1 MGDRRRQQGDPRKM
15 ERRLTT
21 ILAADVVGYSR
32 LMAADE
38 AGTLDALNVI
48 RSTIMDPKTAQYG
61 GRVVKLMGDGTLMEF
76 ASVVDAVAFALDIQ
90 QAVAG
95 HNEAVPDDTRIAF
108 RIGINIGDVLVDGD
122 DIYGDGVNV
131 AARLEALARPGTVCI
146 SATVFEHTRNKLD
159 AAFEDLGEQ
168 ALKNIAT
175 PLRVYQSC
183 PDNGIA
189 VAAPEA
195 TTTNDAG
202 RQWSAPPRVEQAL
215 GSIAVFPFDL
225 LSPDPADA
233 FLADGLTAEIIN
245 MLSSV
250 PDLRVASRA
259 AIFSARDRKDGSADP
274 WDIVRTHAFRYVLT
288 GNVRRAGDRLRVI
301 AELTDAADRTQLWSA
316 TYDRTMADIFEVQEE
331 IAEAIVVAF
340 GGELLR
346 AEWARVS
353 GTAPA
358 DLAAWELVH
367 KARALNLPVNRDA
380 LDEALAL
387 AQQAVARDPN
397 YANAHACLASI
408 HVQRV
413 ISGFSADPETD
424 RAAAVTAIERA
435 AQLAPDDPT
444 VLRTLGK
451 VWSTCGQAA
460 RAVAALRR
468 AVEVAPF
475 DYHIWGRLGRTLAY
489 GGDDAGL
496 AEGHAILDRILATA
510 PGHPMVGYW
519 CYFKANACSLDGRHE
534 DAARFARRSLD
545 LQPGYTG
552 AWMALA
558 NALGA
563 QGLVDEAKE
572 ALAGAL
578 RTNPAMT
585 PEHLAEQIA
594 IAAGGDTEHAEKSL
608 SGLKAAGLL

>member
-1 MGDRRRQQGDPRKM
+1 M

-38 AGTLDALNVI
+38 AGTLEALTVI
-48 RSTIMDPKTAQYG
+48 RSTVMDPTTARYG

-76 ASVVDAVAFALDIQ
+76 TSVVDAVAFAADVQ
-90 QAVAG
+90 QAIAA
-95 HNEAVPDDTRIAF
+95 HNEAVPADTRIAF
-108 RIGINIGDVLVDGD
+108 RIGINIGDVLVDGTD
-122 DIYGDGVNV
+122 LYGDGVNV
-131 AARLEALARPGTVCI
+131 AARLEAMAPSGGICI
-146 SATVFEHTRNKLD
+146 SSTVFEHTRNKLD
-159 AAFEDLGEQ
+159 VTFEDLGEQ
-168 ALKNIAT
+168 HLKNIAT
-175 PLRVYQSC
+175 PLRVYQC
-183 PDNGIA
+183 RPGTEAVPDTASTGS
-189 VAAPEA
+189 
-195 TTTNDAG
+195 G

-225 LSPDPADA
+225 LSADA
-233 FLADGLTAEIIN
+233 ADAYLADGLTAEIIN
-245 MLSSV
+245 MLSAV

-259 AIFSARDRKDGSADP
+259 AIFSARDKQGDP
-274 WDIVRTHAFRYVLT
+274 WELVRAHAYRYVLT

-301 AELTDAADRTQLWSA
+301 AELTDAADRTQLWSD

-331 IAEAIVVAF
+331 IAKAIVVAF

-353 GTAPA
+353 AAAPA

-387 AQQAVARDPN
+387 AQEAVARDPG

-413 ISGFSADPETD
+413 ISGFSAEPEDD
-424 RAAAVTAIERA
+424 RASAIAAVERA
-435 AQLAPDDPT
+435 ADIAPDDPT

-451 VWSTCGQAA
+451 VWSTCGQAD

-489 GGDDAGL
+489 GGDAAGL

-519 CYFKANACSLDGRHE
+519 NYFKANACSLDGRHE
-534 DAARFARRSLD
+534 DAARYARRSLD
-545 LQPGYTG
+545 IQPGYTG

-563 QGLVDEAKE
+563 LGRVDEARE

-585 PEHLAEQIA
+585 PQHLAEQIA

>member
-1 MGDRRRQQGDPRKM
+1 M

-38 AGTLDALNVI
+38 AGTLTALNAM
-48 RSTIMDPKTAQYG
+48 RSQIMDPKTAQYG

-76 ASVVDAVAFALDIQ
+76 ASVVDAVAFAVDVQ
-90 QAVAG
+90 QAVAA
-95 HNEAVPDDTRIAF
+95 HNQAVPEPTRIAY
-108 RIGINIGDVLVDGD
+108 RIGINIGDELVDGG

-131 AARLEALARPGTVCI
+131 AARLEAMAAPGRVCV

-159 AAFEDLGEQ
+159 VAFEDLGEQ
-168 ALKNIAT
+168 HLKNIAA

-183 PDNGIA
+183 LDNA
-189 VAAPEA
+189 AADAAPGA
-195 TTTNDAG
+195 TPDAAQAAG
-202 RQWSAPPRVEQAL
+202 RQWPAPPRVEQAL

-225 LSPDPADA
+225 LSPDPADVY
-233 FLADGLTAEIIN
+233 LADGLTAEIIN

-259 AIFSARDRKDGSADP
+259 AILSARDRKDADADP
-274 WDIVRTHAFRYVLT
+274 WALVRTHAFRYVLT
-288 GNVRRAGDRLRVI
+288 GNVRRGADRLRVI

-316 TYDRTMADIFEVQEE
+316 TYDRTLADIFEVQEE
-331 IAEAIVVAF
+331 IAKAIVVAF

-353 GTAPA
+353 ATAPA

-387 AQQAVARDPN
+387 ARQAVERDPG

-413 ISGFSADPETD
+413 ISGFSAEPEND
-424 RAAAVTAIERA
+424 RAAAVAAIERA
-435 AQLAPDDPT
+435 ADLAPDDPT

-451 VWSTCGQAA
+451 VWSTCGQQAK
-460 RAVAALRR
+460 AVSALRR

-489 GGDDAGL
+489 GGDEAGL

-519 CYFKANACSLDGRHE
+519 CYFKANACALGGRHE

-545 LQPGYTG
+545 IQPGYTG

-563 QGLVDEAKE
+563 QGLVDEARE

-585 PEHLAEQIA
+585 PQHLAEQIA
-594 IAAGGDTEHAEKSL
+594 IAAGGDAEHAEKSL